1 MFDFDSDELVEAV
14 STEVENERQMEVTI
28 QNLMEKTMWLEE
40 QMKTIKNKQDETDLL
55 MEATAA
61 KVVGETVQSM
71 MDESQQS
78 NKQAEPIEKQQM
90 SEAEMKG
97 GFTSPEDFFDSERAN
112 QTVMK

>member
-1 MFDFDSDELVEAV
+1 MFDFDSDELLEAV

-40 QMKTIKNKQDETDLL
+40 QMKAIENKQDETDLL
-55 MEATAA
+55 MEATVA

-71 MDESQQS
+71 MDESQS

>member
-40 QMKTIKNKQDETDLL
+40 QMKAIENKQDETDLL
-55 MEATAA
+55 MEATVA

-71 MDESQQS
+71 MDESQS